1 MKIQPPRRT
10 PEDEQRLMVLFCLS
24 RLGPCTELQLLQF
37 LFEYDIMNYF
47 DMMFALGDLCTRGQT
62 ARTKKNTGFE
72 YQVTEAGKEALELF
86 GTRVPKSLQTL
97 LSEKEGEWKARF
109 KQEKQSQQQVVQTSR
124 GEYEVNFRV
133 VERDMDMMRLTLSLP
148 TRELAD
154 MLAKRWPEK
163 AGKVYETVIR
173 ILTEDEA

>member
-10 PEDEQRLMVLFCLS
+10 PEDEQRLMVLFCLA

-37 LFEYDIMNYF
+37 LFEYDVMNYF
-47 DMMFALGDLCTRGQT
+47 DMMFALSDLCTRGQT
-62 ARTKKNTGFE
+62 VRTRKNAGFE
-72 YQVTEAGKEALELF
+72 YQVTEAGQEALELF
-86 GTRVPKSLQTL
+86 GKRVPNSLKTL
-97 LSEKEGEWKARF
+97 LSENESAWKARF
-109 KQEKQSQQQVVQTSR
+109 KQETQSQQQIVQTDR

-133 VERDMDMMRLTLSLP
+133 VEKDMDMMRLTLSLP
-148 TRELAD
+148 TRELAE
-154 MLAKRWPEK
+154 MLAKRWKDK